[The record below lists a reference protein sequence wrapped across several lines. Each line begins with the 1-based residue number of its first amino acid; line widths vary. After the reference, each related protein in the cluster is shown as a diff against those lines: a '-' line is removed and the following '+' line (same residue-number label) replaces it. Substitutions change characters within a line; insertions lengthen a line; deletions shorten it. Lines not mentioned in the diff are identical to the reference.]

1 MTCGYGSEAVLVDVD
16 LAVHRGEFIGIVGPS
31 GAGKTTALRVLS
43 GSLRVAHGSV
53 TRRPGLRM
61 AYVPQVETIN
71 WSFPVTVRECLL
83 MARVNGRRL
92 PWASRAERAQIEAVL
107 AQLDIGELA
116 DRHIRELSGGQQQ
129 RVFIARALVGEPEL
143 LLMDEPT
150 SGVDVRLRH
159 EILHLLDEL
168 NDRGL
173 AIVLST
179 HDLNGIAAH
188 LPRVVCLN
196 RRVIGDGVP
205 HDVLTT
211 DVLERTYGA
220 SMEVLVHG
228 GMPVVVDNFRHHTP
242 HEHPHP
248 HPHHAWRWRRARP
261 CARPRRGPCARRGAE
276 VIDELLRPFDFEFF
290 RNGLIVATMA
300 GALCGAIG
308 VYVVLK
314 GMSYIGHGLSH
325 AIFGGF
331 AASSLLGVNYLLG
344 AGLWGVVSAL
354 MINAVTRRRII
365 GSDAA
370 IGVITTA
377 SFALGLALF
386 ALFGTSGRSFDAAL
400 FGSILG
406 VGTDD
411 VIAIFVVSILAGVL
425 IFLRYRALLFTTFDP
440 EVADVAGVNTAR
452 MDALLMV
459 VLAGSILATMQVL
472 GVTLIA
478 AALVIPAAV
487 ARMLTNSFA
496 RMLQLAT
503 GIGAVCGFVG
513 MNLSY
518 HLDVQS
524 GPTIVLVA
532 ATLFAAVFVFTGF
545 TGRRRTAGL
554 AAS

>member
-1 MTCGYGSEAVLVDVD
+1 M
-16 LAVHRGEFIGIVGPS
+16 
-31 GAGKTTALRVLS
+31 
-43 GSLRVAHGSV
+43 
-53 TRRPGLRM
+53 
-61 AYVPQVETIN
+61 
-71 WSFPVTVRECLL
+71 
-83 MARVNGRRL
+83 
-92 PWASRAERAQIEAVL
+92 
-107 AQLDIGELA
+107 
-116 DRHIRELSGGQQQ
+116 
-129 RVFIARALVGEPEL
+129 
-143 LLMDEPT
+143 
-150 SGVDVRLRH
+150 
-159 EILHLLDEL
+159 
-168 NDRGL
+168 
-173 AIVLST
+173 
-179 HDLNGIAAH
+179 
-188 LPRVVCLN
+188 
-196 RRVIGDGVP
+196 
-205 HDVLTT
+205 
-211 DVLERTYGA
+211 
-220 SMEVLVHG
+220 
-228 GMPVVVDNFRHHTP
+228 
-242 HEHPHP
+242 
-248 HPHHAWRWRRARP
+248 
-261 CARPRRGPCARRGAE
+261 
-276 VIDELLRPFDFEFF
+276 IDEFLRPFEFEFF
-290 RNGLIVATMA
+290 RNGLIVATMS

-331 AASSLLGVNYLLG
+331 AASSLLGINYLLG
-344 AGLWGVVSAL
+344 AGVWGVVSAL
-354 MINAVTRRRII
+354 MINGVTRRRII

-377 SFALGLALF
+377 SFALGRALF

-406 VGTDD
+406 VGLDD
-411 VIAIFVVSILAGVL
+411 VVAIFVVSILAAVL
-425 IFLRYRALLFTTFDP
+425 IFLRYRALLYTTFDP

-503 GIGAVCGFVG
+503 GIGAACGFVG

-532 ATLFAAVFVFTGF
+532 ATLFAVVFVVTGA
-545 TGRRRTAGL
+545 TGRRRAAAITAPAPL
-554 AAS
+554 AARAD

>member
-1 MTCGYGSEAVLVDVD
+1 M
-16 LAVHRGEFIGIVGPS
+16 
-31 GAGKTTALRVLS
+31 
-43 GSLRVAHGSV
+43 
-53 TRRPGLRM
+53 
-61 AYVPQVETIN
+61 
-71 WSFPVTVRECLL
+71 
-83 MARVNGRRL
+83 
-92 PWASRAERAQIEAVL
+92 
-107 AQLDIGELA
+107 
-116 DRHIRELSGGQQQ
+116 
-129 RVFIARALVGEPEL
+129 
-143 LLMDEPT
+143 
-150 SGVDVRLRH
+150 
-159 EILHLLDEL
+159 
-168 NDRGL
+168 
-173 AIVLST
+173 
-179 HDLNGIAAH
+179 
-188 LPRVVCLN
+188 
-196 RRVIGDGVP
+196 
-205 HDVLTT
+205 
-211 DVLERTYGA
+211 
-220 SMEVLVHG
+220 
-228 GMPVVVDNFRHHTP
+228 
-242 HEHPHP
+242 
-248 HPHHAWRWRRARP
+248 
-261 CARPRRGPCARRGAE
+261 
-276 VIDELLRPFDFEFF
+276 IDEFLRPFDFEFF
-290 RNGLIVATMA
+290 RNGLLVATMS

-331 AASSLLGVNYLLG
+331 AASSLLGINYLLG
-344 AGLWGVVSAL
+344 AGVWGVVSAL
-354 MINAVTRRRII
+354 MINGVTRRRII

-406 VGTDD
+406 VGFDD
-411 VIAIFVVSILAGVL
+411 VIAIFVVSILAAVL

-440 EVADVAGVNTAR
+440 EVADVVGVSTAR

-503 GIGAVCGFVG
+503 GIGAVCGFAG

-518 HLDVQS
+518 HLDIQS

-532 ATLFAAVFVFTGF
+532 ATLFALVFVVTGA
-545 TGRRRTAGL
+545 TGRRR
-554 AAS
+554 AAAIAAPVPGGRAPLPARAD